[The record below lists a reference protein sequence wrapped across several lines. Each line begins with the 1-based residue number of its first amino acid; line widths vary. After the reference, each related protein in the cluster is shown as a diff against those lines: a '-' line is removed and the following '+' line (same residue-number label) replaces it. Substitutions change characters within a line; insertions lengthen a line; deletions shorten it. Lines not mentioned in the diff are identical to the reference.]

1 MKMVK
6 AQGGCSLAVF
16 DGDKWGD
23 GNTQNK
29 IEKLISE
36 ERANYVVRGDY
47 TSGSQLDVTVR
58 GILRLYKR
66 KHG

>member
-6 AQGGCSLAVF
+6 AQGGCSIAVF
-16 DGDKWGD
+16 NGDKWGEQA
-23 GNTQNK
+23 TQEK

-36 ERANYVVRGDY
+36 ERANYVVPGDY
-47 TSGSQLDVTVR
+47 TIGSQLDVTVR
-58 GILRLYKR
+58 GTLRLYKR